1 MARSDQR
8 LRFLH
13 SDAECIDC
21 PEESADK
28 IRFDRV
34 FQHLKNPTGVLS
46 EAKRLLKPGGLCQ
59 FVDIDYFGMTIFSCD
74 TGLERAVVDSI
85 ARERIPNAHNVR
97 ALPAMLADC
106 GFVVTGIEVHPFV
119 VEDYSTAKYLIRF
132 DTVVDQLLR
141 RGEIT
146 TTQYGEWQRYEEAS
160 GAMFRLV
167 IPLIII
173 MAYKP

>member
-1 MARSDQR
+1 MARACAR
-8 LRFLH
+8 GV
-13 SDAECIDC
+13 ID
-21 PEESADK
+21 
-28 IRFDRV
+28 
-34 FQHLKNPTGVLS
+34 
-46 EAKRLLKPGGLCQ
+46 
-59 FVDIDYFGMTIFSCD
+59 
-74 TGLERAVVDSI
+74 DSI

-119 VEDYSTAKYLIRF
+119 VENYSTAKYLIRF

-160 GAMFRLV
+160 GAMFRLI
-167 IPLIII
+167 IPQFIV
-173 MAYKP
+173 MAIKP